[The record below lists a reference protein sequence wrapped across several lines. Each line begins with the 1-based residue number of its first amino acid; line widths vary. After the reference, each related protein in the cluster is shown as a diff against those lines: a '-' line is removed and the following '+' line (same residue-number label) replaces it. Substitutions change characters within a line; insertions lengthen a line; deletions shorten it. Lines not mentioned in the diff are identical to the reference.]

1 MKRRKKPH
9 NIQLE
14 DESVIREY
22 IRQVIYELGET
33 RSGFN
38 YRNVLSRFNP
48 IYFKYEFSTPENA
61 YQVTIEKYGEDKSS
75 LDVSFSVD
83 GSFSTVTNENEIFK
97 VMATVMNIVEEFHKN
112 MKKQDIFPE
121 KYNKY
126 TFAGSFKSGG
136 LSSSGGSEQ
145 RERLYLKF
153 IKNRF
158 PNASVERDPVGYT
171 VTPRQS

>member
-1 MKRRKKPH
+1 MKRKKKSL
-9 NIQLE
+9 NTKSKE
-14 DESVIREY
+14 ESIIREY
-22 IRQVIYELGET
+22 IRQVIHELGET

-38 YRNVLSRFNP
+38 YRNILSRLDP

-61 YQVTIEKYGEDKSS
+61 YQVTIEKYGEDESS

-97 VMATVMNIVEEFHKN
+97 VMATVMNIVEEFHGS
-112 MKKQDIFPE
+112 MKKRGIFPE

-171 VTPRQS
+171 VTPQQR